1 MSDFDKPRTRRY
13 LFIAF
18 GVLALFSIIYSGL
31 WLALAISS
39 REQAVEWIEEQL
51 SYGFSVRYDKL
62 LAAGYPFAI
71 RLEVTNPGFGAPNT
85 AVPWNW
91 EGTHLNV
98 TVHLWDRNIFSFETS
113 GQQSLALGAA
123 GKAQIFTGNV
133 ERAFGQ
139 LGLSE
144 GAIKKAGITLQG
156 VRLLSQDTS
165 NVAINIPQALVSV
178 ERLTRAQADYKAAS
192 WSLSGSTAD
201 LSLPWFKASPLGAMV
216 ERFNLKAHLIG
227 NIKAG
232 ALVHSLEDW
241 RDKGGTI
248 ELKNMNLRH
257 GPLKIKTD
265 GTLALDGKL
274 QPIGALTAHLEG
286 FFETIDA
293 LKRLGVV
300 KARDA
305 ITAKMVMGV
314 LSRTPAGGG
323 PAILNLALT
332 AQDRYLYVG
341 PVRLLKLPEIN
352 WR

>member
-1 MSDFDKPRTRRY
+1 MSDFDKTRTRKPW
-13 LFIAF
+13 LIAF
-18 GVLALFSIIYSGL
+18 GVMAIFGIIYSGL

-39 REQAVEWIEEQL
+39 REQVIKWIEEQQAN
-51 SYGFSVRYDKL
+51 GFSVRYDKL

-71 RLEVTNPGFGAPNT
+71 RLEVTNPGFGAPT
-85 AVPWNW
+85 IAAPWNW

-98 TVHLWDRNIFSFETS
+98 TAKLWDRENFSLETS
-113 GQQSLALGAA
+113 GKQILAFSVA
-123 GKAQIFTGNV
+123 GKTQTFIGNV
-133 ERAFGQ
+133 ERVLCQ
-139 LGLSE
+139 LGFSE
-144 GAIKKAGITLQG
+144 GAIKKAGVTLQG
-156 VRLLSQDTS
+156 VKLTSQDTA
-165 NVAINIPQALVSV
+165 NAAINVPRAQMSV
-178 ERLTRAQADYKAAS
+178 ERLARAQADHQAAS
-192 WSLSGSTAD
+192 WSLSGSMAD
-201 LSLPWFKASPLGAMV
+201 LSLPWLKASPLGVMV
-216 ERFNLKAHLIG
+216 ERLSLKAHLIG

-300 KARDA
+300 KARNA
-305 ITAKMVMGV
+305 ITAKILMGV

-323 PAILNLALT
+323 PAVLNLALT